1 MSVQLSPQDPNG
13 APSNSCALGSFDSVP
28 SDLSGATN
36 GSSVSIKTDQAGADT
51 IYQEESSRRSKF
63 SLSPNLGST
72 RRPRSP
78 SPFGLRQGLEARKQ
92 KLAGDAIGGMPA
104 VIASV
109 IASNLLGIPFPD
121 ASIGTEMLVLINSL
135 LKKNEQ
141 TFRTIAS
148 ARLGQWHR
156 VSD

>member
-13 APSNSCALGSFDSVP
+13 VPSNSYAYGSSNTVP

-36 GSSVSIKTDQAGADT
+36 GSDVSIKTDQEEAGT
-51 IYQEESSRRSKF
+51 KGSSRRSCF
-63 SLSPNLGST
+63 SLSPNLEST

-78 SPFGLRQGLEARKQ
+78 SPFGLGQSLEARKQ
-92 KLAGDAIGGMPA
+92 NLAGDAIGGIPA
-104 VIASV
+104 VITG
-109 IASNLLGIPFPD
+109 SNLLGIPFPD
-121 ASIGTEMLVLINSL
+121 ASIGPKMLVLINSL